1 MFNVSCESTCDL
13 PFEYLK
19 ERNCEVLF
27 YTYTVDGVDFDD
39 DMGRNPAAL
48 PSLYD
53 AIKTKRPTTS
63 QINVTAYEEFF
74 LKLLQKGDLLHVTFS
89 SGLSQSASNAF
100 KAAENV
106 AKMNLPHKLYVV
118 DSLCGGGGYGLFVD
132 GLLDERDKGA
142 TFETLC
148 NRATER
154 RLCVHHFFFSTDLT
168 YFRRSGRVSG
178 AAMLIGNLLKICPV
192 MRVKEDGK
200 IVAYTK
206 TISSKKAVA
215 KLAEEIKANATE
227 GENYNGKLWI
237 QHSNCWAT
245 AYQTKETLEKI
256 FPNVSEIKI
265 FDVGTVMACH
275 CGPDTVAIYFWGKK
289 RCY

>member
-1 MFNVSCESTCDL
+1 M
-13 PFEYLK
+13 
-19 ERNCEVLF
+19 
-27 YTYTVDGVDFDD
+27 DGVDFDD

-53 AIKTKRPTTS
+53 ALKTKRPTTS

-89 SGLSQSASNAF
+89 SGLSQSANNAF

-106 AKMNLPHKLYVV
+106 AKMNLPHKLIVV

-178 AAMLIGNLLKICPV
+178 AVMLIGNLLKICPV

-206 TISSKKAVA
+206 AISSKKSRCKTCGRNESQRNGGR
-215 KLAEEIKANATE
+215 KLQRKTLDTTFQLLGHRLPNQRNAGKNLPRRQRNQNFRRRNGDGLPLRSRHRGNLLLGQKALRLTRLPA
-227 GENYNGKLWI
+227 
-237 QHSNCWAT
+237 
-245 AYQTKETLEKI
+245 
-256 FPNVSEIKI
+256 F
-265 FDVGTVMACH
+265 ACQ
-275 CGPDTVAIYFWGKK
+275 
-289 RCY
+289 R